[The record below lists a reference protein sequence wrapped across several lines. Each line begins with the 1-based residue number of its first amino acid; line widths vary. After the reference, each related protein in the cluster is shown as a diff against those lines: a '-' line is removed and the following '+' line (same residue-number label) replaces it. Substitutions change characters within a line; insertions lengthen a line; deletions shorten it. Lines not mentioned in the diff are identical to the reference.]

1 MRKFREITESKG
13 QIIFTF
19 GRFNPPTT
27 GHEKLIQKVA
37 SVTTAT
43 AVLGTGAFVGGNH
56 QIDKMQGG
64 PQKRQDAQIEQI
76 RQVVREEV
84 YIQMTNAW
92 PKTSGPVKGLVV
104 PKQDYRQEVPK

>member
-1 MRKFREITESKG
+1 MD
-13 QIIFTF
+13 
-19 GRFNPPTT
+19 
-27 GHEKLIQKVA
+27 IQKVA
-37 SVTTAT
+37 STGTA
-43 AVLGTGAFVGGNH
+43 AVVLGTGAFVGGNH

-84 YIQMTNAW
+84 YIQMINAW

-104 PKQDYRQEVPK
+104 PKKDYREQVPQQQ

>member
-1 MRKFREITESKG
+1 MD
-13 QIIFTF
+13 
-19 GRFNPPTT
+19 
-27 GHEKLIQKVA
+27 IQKVA

-64 PQKRQDAQIEQI
+64 PQKREDAKIEAI
-76 RQVVREEV
+76 RQVVREEI
-84 YIQMTNAW
+84 YIQLVNNW

-104 PKQDYRQEVPK
+104 PKQDYRKETPPQ

>member
-1 MRKFREITESKG
+1 MDIGKA
-13 QIIFTF
+13 
-19 GRFNPPTT
+19 
-27 GHEKLIQKVA
+27 A
-37 SVTTAT
+37 SSTTAV
-43 AVLGTGAFVGGNH
+43 AVLGTGAFVGGHH

-64 PQKRQDAQIEQI
+64 PKKRQDAQIEQI

-84 YIQMTNAW
+84 YIQMVNAW

>member
-1 MRKFREITESKG
+1 MD
-13 QIIFTF
+13 
-19 GRFNPPTT
+19 
-27 GHEKLIQKVA
+27 IQKVA

-64 PQKRQDAQIEQI
+64 PQRREDAKIEAI

-104 PKQDYRQEVPK
+104 PQQDYREQVPSKQ

>member
-1 MRKFREITESKG
+1 MD
-13 QIIFTF
+13 
-19 GRFNPPTT
+19 
-27 GHEKLIQKVA
+27 IQKVT
-37 SVTTAT
+37 SGVTAA
-43 AVLGTGAFVGGNH
+43 AVVGTGAFVGGNH

-64 PQKRQDAQIEQI
+64 PQKREDAKIEAI

-84 YIQMTNAW
+84 YIQLINAW

>member
-1 MRKFREITESKG
+1 MD
-13 QIIFTF
+13 
-19 GRFNPPTT
+19 
-27 GHEKLIQKVA
+27 LQKVA

-64 PQKRQDAQIEQI
+64 PQKRQDAKIEQI

-84 YIQMTNAW
+84 YIQMVNAW

-104 PKQDYRQEVPK
+104 PKQDYRETTPQR